1 MVKKKKLLIMISLGS
16 MECLISIYFCVSF
29 WFHFL
34 QYNIFVTARTG
45 AKSKRD
51 ICGAWTMASPWI
63 FGKIKG
69 MKTYLNNDV
78 HK

>member
-1 MVKKKKLLIMISLGS
+1 ML
-16 MECLISIYFCVSF
+16 FF
-29 WFHFL
+29 A
-34 QYNIFVTARTG
+34 ARTG

-51 ICGAWTMASPWI
+51 ICGAWTMVSPWI

-69 MKTYLNNDV
+69 TRTYLSNDA